1 MFTNKISFLIITILI
16 LTFVQNEVYPQNT
29 NDALRLAYSGLGS
42 NARALG
48 MGNSFIALSDDA
60 SAAFFNP
67 AGFGL
72 IKKIELSGG
81 LSYLSYNNIAEFFKE
96 NTKYSNSNTNLN
108 RLSFAFPF
116 PTTRGSLVFG
126 LTYHNTSDLTGALKF
141 EGVNNRDSWINYFSL
156 QNNNVPFDLF
166 LSYPLYNG
174 STYLKDTTNI
184 SGGLTQSGDVLN
196 SGNVNNWTFSGAIE
210 VYKNLFV
217 GLNLNVVSGKFE
229 SNNDYYEDDLN
240 KIYQGR
246 ISPLAQDSLIR
257 DFQVF
262 YLNRLLKWDLE
273 GWNAKFG
280 MLYQL
285 NQNAR
290 FGLTVQ
296 FPKEFN
302 IKEKFVVNGRS
313 EFESGQVYY
322 LNQDDYSDEVEYSI
336 TTPFEIGGGFS
347 FSFKGLILSGEAT
360 LIDYSQIEFK
370 NENGLGDDYVA
381 GLNKDAKTLLNAVI
395 NYNLGLEY
403 TVPDLGLRIR
413 GGYFVKPSAYKDDDQ
428 TFDKKYFSAGIGFL
442 AEEAVGIDIGFAHG
456 WWKDIGDNYGSN
468 LSRTFQ
474 DISVNQLM
482 LTVTYRF

>member
-1 MFTNKISFLIITILI
+1 MLQNKISFLIITILI
-16 LTFVQNEVYPQNT
+16 LTFVQSEVYPQNA

-48 MGNSFIALSDDA
+48 MGNSYIGLSDDA

-81 LSYLSYNNIAEFFKE
+81 LSYLSFKNDAEFF
-96 NTKYSNSNTNLN
+96 NQSTKYSNSNTNLN

-141 EGVNNRDSWINYFSL
+141 NGINNRNSWINYFSL
-156 QNNNVPFDLF
+156 KNNNIPYDLF
-166 LSYPLYNG
+166 LSYPLYDSQNK
-174 STYLKDTTNI
+174 YIKDTTKI
-184 SGGLTQSGDVLN
+184 SGGLNQNGNILN

-217 GLNLNVVSGKFE
+217 GLNLNIISGKYE
-229 SNNDYYEDDLN
+229 SNNDYYEDDVN
-240 KIYQGR
+240 NIYQGET
-246 ISPLAQDSLIR
+246 SPGEPQTT
-257 DFQVF
+257 DFQTF

-280 MLYQL
+280 MMYQL

-296 FPKEFN
+296 FPKEFK

-313 EFESGQVYY
+313 EYANATY
-322 LNQDDYSDEVEYSI
+322 RLNQDDYSDNVEYSI
-336 TTPFEIGGGFS
+336 LTPFELGGGFS
-347 FSFKGLILSGEAT
+347 FNYKGLIASAEAT
-360 LIDYSQIEFK
+360 LIDYSQIEFSNNK
-370 NENGLGDDYVA
+370 GLGEDYVA
-381 GLNKDAKTLLNAVI
+381 GINKDVKELLAAVV

-403 TVPDLGLRIR
+403 TIPDLGVRLR
-413 GGYFVKPSAYKDDDQ
+413 GGFFAKPSAYKEDDQ
-428 TFDKKYFSAGIGFL
+428 TFDKKYFTAGIGFL
-442 AEEAVGIDIGFAHG
+442 AEDAVGIDIGFAHG
-456 WWKDIGDNYGSN
+456 WWKDYGDNYGTN
-468 LSRTFQ
+468 LSRTLQ
-474 DISVNQLM
+474 DISINHLM